1 MHKKVGS
8 RIQIRRHREDN
19 FSTVETFSSSGDS
32 AIVMF
37 NQKSNLKVTLLKH
50 SSPSAQNSSIYNIKT
65 VSYKK
70 YLNSITNTGV
80 NYDR

>member
-32 AIVMF
+32 AIAMF
-37 NQKSNLKVTLLKH
+37 NQKIKSQ
-50 SSPSAQNSSIYNIKT
+50 SNSSQALLSLSTK
-65 VSYKK
+65 
-70 YLNSITNTGV
+70 LLCL
-80 NYDR
+80 